1 MRIENRKKHR
11 EEAIKILY
19 AMEINNQFNSDFID
33 SYVLNNKYEKD
44 SMSYT
49 YELLLEYLD
58 NRDKIEKMINKE
70 EKNYKFNRIP
80 LIDKCIV
87 RLAIVE
93 FKFLD
98 IPVGVAIN
106 EAVEISK
113 TYSGV
118 DSYKVVNSLLG
129 KISRSIDDWV

>member
-19 AMEINNQFNSDFID
+19 AMEINDKFNSEFID
-33 SYVLNNKYEKD
+33 QYINNNNIEKD

-49 YELLLEYLD
+49 YELLLEYID
-58 NRDKIEKMINKE
+58 NRDKIENIINKE
-70 EKNYKFNRIP
+70 EKNYKFNRIS
-80 LIDKCIV
+80 LLDKCIV
-87 RLAIVE
+87 RLALAEIE
-93 FKFLD
+93 FLD
-98 IPVGVAIN
+98 IPIGVSIN

-113 TYSGV
+113 IYSGV

-129 KISRSIDDWV
+129 KITRSMNDWI

>member
-19 AMEINNQFNSDFID
+19 AMEINNQFNTEFID
-33 SYVLNNKYEKD
+33 NYAINNNIEKD

-49 YELLLEYLD
+49 YELLLEYFD
-58 NRDKIEKMINKE
+58 NKDKIEDIINRE

-80 LIDKCIV
+80 LIDKCVV
-87 RLAIVE
+87 RLALVE
-93 FKFLD
+93 IECLD

-113 TYSGV
+113 IYSGV

-129 KISRSIDDWV
+129 RISRSMNDWV

>member
-19 AMEINNQFNSDFID
+19 AMEINNQFTAEFID
-33 SYVLNNKYEKD
+33 NYVINNNIEKD

-58 NRDKIEKMINKE
+58 NKDNIEEVINRE
-70 EKNYKFNRIP
+70 EKNYKFNRIS

-87 RLAIVE
+87 RLALVE
-93 FKFLD
+93 IKYLD

-113 TYSGV
+113 IYSGV

-129 KISRSIDDWV
+129 KISRFINDWV

>member
-19 AMEINNQFNSDFID
+19 AMEINNQFTAEFID
-33 SYVLNNKYEKD
+33 NYVINNNIEKD

-58 NRDKIEKMINKE
+58 NKDNIEEVINRE
-70 EKNYKFNRIP
+70 EKNYKFNRIS

-87 RLAIVE
+87 RLALVE
-93 FKFLD
+93 IKYLD

-113 TYSGV
+113 IYSGV

-129 KISRSIDDWV
+129 KISRFIND

>member
-19 AMEINNQFNSDFID
+19 AMEINNQFNTEFID
-33 SYVLNNKYEKD
+33 NYAINNNIEKD

-49 YELLLEYLD
+49 YELLLEYFD
-58 NRDKIEKMINKE
+58 NKDKIEDIINRE

-87 RLAIVE
+87 RLALVE
-93 FKFLD
+93 IEYLD

-113 TYSGV
+113 IYSEV

-129 KISRSIDDWV
+129 RISRSMNDWV

>member
-19 AMEINNQFNSDFID
+19 AMEINNQFTAEFID
-33 SYVLNNKYEKD
+33 NYVINNNIEKD

-58 NRDKIEKMINKE
+58 NKDNIEEVINRE
-70 EKNYKFNRIP
+70 EKNYKFNRIS

-87 RLAIVE
+87 RLALVE
-93 FKFLD
+93 IKYLY

-113 TYSGV
+113 IYSGV

-129 KISRSIDDWV
+129 KISRFINDWV

>member
-19 AMEINNQFNSDFID
+19 AMEINNQFNTEFID
-33 SYVLNNKYEKD
+33 NYAINNNIEKD

-49 YELLLEYLD
+49 YELLLEYFD
-58 NRDKIEKMINKE
+58 NKDKIEDIINRE

-87 RLAIVE
+87 RLALVE
-93 FKFLD
+93 IEYLD

-113 TYSGV
+113 IYSGV

-129 KISRSIDDWV
+129 RISRSMNDWV

>member
-19 AMEINNQFNSDFID
+19 AMEINNQFNNEFID
-33 SYVLNNKYEKD
+33 NYAINNNIEKD

-49 YELLLEYLD
+49 YELLLEYFD
-58 NRDKIEKMINKE
+58 NKDKIEDIINRE

-87 RLAIVE
+87 RLALVE
-93 FKFLD
+93 IEYLD

-113 TYSGV
+113 IYSGV

-129 KISRSIDDWV
+129 RISRSMNDWV

>member
-19 AMEINNQFNSDFID
+19 AMEINNQFTAEFID
-33 SYVLNNKYEKD
+33 NYVINNNIEKD

-58 NRDKIEKMINKE
+58 NKDNIEEVINRE
-70 EKNYKFNRIP
+70 EKNYKFNRIS

-87 RLAIVE
+87 RLALVE
-93 FKFLD
+93 IKYLD

-113 TYSGV
+113 IYSGV

-129 KISRSIDDWV
+129 KISRFIDDWV